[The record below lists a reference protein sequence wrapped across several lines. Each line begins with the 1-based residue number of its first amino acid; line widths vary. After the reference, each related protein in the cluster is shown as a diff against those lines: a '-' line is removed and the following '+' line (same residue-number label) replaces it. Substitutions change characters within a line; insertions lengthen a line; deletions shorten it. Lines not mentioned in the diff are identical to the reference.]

1 MKKFRIPLALLAVV
15 FVFVLGFTL
24 TREKTGTDTLL
35 PPEEGITLA
44 VATDLHYL
52 SPRLYDN
59 GELYTKMIGNS
70 DGKTMKYIE
79 ELTEAFICQIIES
92 APDALILSG
101 DLSFNGEQDSHIEL
115 AEKLRRV
122 EDAGIPVL
130 VIPGNHDLDNSKAYA
145 YTGDSYH
152 SVDSVG
158 RDAFAEIYAE
168 LGYSRALSRDED
180 SLSYIAEITPDL
192 RILMVDVNTQEEPGF
207 LDESS
212 LNWIDEQLRQASE
225 AGAKVVAVSHQNLF
239 QHNSMF
245 RGGFVIGNGRLLG
258 ALFEKYGVICN
269 LSGHMH
275 VQHISRIESGLT
287 EIATSSLAVTPNQ
300 YGLLVLTGNQAY
312 YRTETVDVGAWAAK
326 QGLDNPELLNFRD
339 YAADFFWNSSYR
351 KVVGRLGQGLGA
363 EALARA
369 YSDLNLAY
377 FAGRMDT
384 VDCGADV
391 FKHWM
396 NRGDFTGEYIRS
408 MCTDRGNNF
417 TAFALG
423 PF

>member
-15 FVFVLGFTL
+15 FIFVLGFTL
-24 TREKTGTDTLL
+24 TREKTGADTLL

-59 GELYTKMIGNS
+59 GELYTKMIENA

-101 DLSFNGEQDSHIEL
+101 DLSFNGERDSHIEL

-312 YRTETVDVGAWAAK
+312 YRTETVDVEAWAAK
-326 QGLDNPELLNFRD
+326 QGLGNPELLNFRD

-417 TAFALG
+417 TAFAFG